1 VDYLLIAKPVAII
14 HLGIRRDCEE
24 QLRLLHRLLV
34 VPSEGYHLCCFSATG
49 RSMLEICE
57 IGEQGVSIVDFASL
71 VRRLR
76 SSEGLS
82 QLQLDLQSF

>member
-1 VDYLLIAKPVAII
+1 
-14 HLGIRRDCEE
+14 
-24 QLRLLHRLLV
+24 
-34 VPSEGYHLCCFSATG
+34 
-49 RSMLEICE
+49 MLEICE